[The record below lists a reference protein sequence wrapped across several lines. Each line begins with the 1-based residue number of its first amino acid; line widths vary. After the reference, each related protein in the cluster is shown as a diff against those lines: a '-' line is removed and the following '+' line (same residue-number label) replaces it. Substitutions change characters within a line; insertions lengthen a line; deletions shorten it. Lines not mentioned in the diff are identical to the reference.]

1 MKTMT
6 VLSQN
11 PQRLDLLSKR
21 PRVEYKLEA
30 LPRDPA
36 CFQFT
41 NSYSMPVVS
50 TSTGGVKKLVQSHR
64 IRPESGI

>member
-1 MKTMT
+1 MT
-6 VLSQN
+6 ILGQK
-11 PQRLDLLSKR
+11 QQFTYLLSKR
-21 PRVEYKLEA
+21 PPVEYKLEA

-50 TSTGGVKKLVQSHR
+50 TSTGAVNELDQSHR
-64 IRPESGI
+64 IQSDSGI